1 MSGFDSLRTSRSR
14 DQAVSYWLMPC
25 PQAQLRFEALSQQ
38 AGRGLHG
45 STLPLHITL
54 YSDRLDHEDKIIDCL
69 SQVAMG
75 RGPILLTPSAI
86 EAGSLFT
93 KSLILTMPSTRLKF
107 GGGAVHLKLLHC
119 LVHATLAQVCSLI
132 ATSKVCRVL
141 VLYGNMR
148 SGNSLKLPGDGTI
161 AKAFA
166 EKAFMDKIGDVLRT
180 IHSESS
186 ERSKVPAV
194 ALSKTPKGK
203 ATSGKGDKNEASACG
218 AEKKEAAIVKQGT
231 KMKKKSSS

>member
-1 MSGFDSLRTSRSR
+1 MSGFDPLRTSRSR

-93 KSLILTMPSTRLKF
+93 TSLIVRFAASGELKSWF
-107 GGGAVHLKLLHC
+107 TQLRERSLKQLDYQLNPHL
-119 LVHATLAQVCSLI
+119 SLI
-132 ATSKVCRVL
+132 
-141 VLYGNMR
+141 Y
-148 SGNSLKLPGDGTI
+148 
-161 AKAFA
+161 
-166 EKAFMDKIGDVLRT
+166 
-180 IHSESS
+180 SS
-186 ERSKVPAV
+186 EPDSCRQAV
-194 ALSKTPKGK
+194 AEELPLPAPALFNRVRAVMHPLTIST
-203 ATSGKGDKNEASACG
+203 AADIRACTSLQEF
-218 AEKKEAAIVKQGT
+218 T
-231 KMKKKSSS
+231 LT